1 MNRKKT
7 EPSAMNMTL
16 AAVIG
21 QVGCLTVFIV
31 LAALLGGL
39 WLDSQFQTRPIFVI
53 GLLLASVPVTLI
65 LMFWVVRKA
74 TARMQSDNSSK
85 YSEDPDLGTKS

>member
-1 MNRKKT
+1 MNPKKT
-7 EPSAMNMTL
+7 DPNAANMTL

-21 QVGCLTVFIV
+21 QVGCLTVVII
-31 LAALLGGL
+31 LAALLAGL

-53 GLLLASVPVTLI
+53 GLLLGSVPLTLI
-65 LMFWVVRKA
+65 LMFWLVRKA

-85 YSEDPDLGTKS
+85 SSEDSDLGTKT